1 MKKNQPWFYHSFF
14 WLDKKRNNGSMFL
27 LNLLAFDLSRTRGW
41 QPLIAK
47 SLGWQPLPPKSR
59 NWQPLIVKL

>member
-1 MKKNQPWFYHSFF
+1 MFY
-14 WLDKKRNNGSMFL
+14 LIYL
-27 LNLLAFDLSRTRGW
+27 PLTLSRTRGW